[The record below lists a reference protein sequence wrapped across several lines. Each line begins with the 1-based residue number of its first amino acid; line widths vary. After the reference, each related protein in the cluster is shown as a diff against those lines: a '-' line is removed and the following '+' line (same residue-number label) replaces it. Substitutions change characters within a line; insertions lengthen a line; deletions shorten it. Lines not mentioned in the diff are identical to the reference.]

1 MESTKFVNILIVEDN
16 PADAR
21 LIIEVFDGFTIKN
34 KVNIVEN
41 GVEAL
46 DYLYK
51 RDKYK
56 DVKTPSLII
65 LDLNLPKKDGREVL
79 KEIKQ
84 NKELRLI
91 PVVVLT
97 TSRDENDICG
107 AYMNY
112 ANAYLTKPTDFN
124 EFIDLINTF
133 ESFWFNKAVL
143 PQCKKD

>member
-1 MESTKFVNILIVEDN
+1 MEGTKFVNILIVEDN

-133 ESFWFNKAVL
+133 ESFWFDKAVL
-143 PQCKKD
+143 PHCKKD

>member
-1 MESTKFVNILIVEDN
+1 MESIQFVDILIVEDN

-21 LIIEVFDGFTIKN
+21 LIMEVFDGFTTKN
-34 KVNIVEN
+34 KVNIIEN

-51 RDKYK
+51 RNKYK
-56 DVKTPSLII
+56 DVKTPRLII

-91 PVVVLT
+91 PVVILT

-112 ANAYLTKPTDFN
+112 ANAYLTKPTDFD

-133 ESFWFNKAVL
+133 ENFWFNKVVL
-143 PQCKKD
+143 PKCGKD

>member
-1 MESTKFVNILIVEDN
+1 MESIQFVDILIVEDN

-21 LIIEVFDGFTIKN
+21 LIMEVFDGFTIKN
-34 KVNIVEN
+34 KVSIVEN

-91 PVVVLT
+91 PVVILT

-112 ANAYLTKPTDFN
+112 ANAYLTKPTDFD

-133 ESFWFNKAVL
+133 ENFWFNKVVL
-143 PQCKKD
+143 PKCGKD